1 MAALEKVSGEITLPE
16 NTFEREGYA
25 FVGWSTKKSGGAE
38 YADKALCM
46 VDGDMTLYAVWEE
59 PGGEEPEV
67 EQTGGCG
74 GCAEAKANGGAAG
87 TVTLAAAAGL
97 MFVVLRKK
105 KW

>member
-1 MAALEKVSGEITLPE
+1 MRLP
-16 NTFEREGYA
+16 
-25 FVGWSTKKSGGAE
+25 GWSTKKSGGAE
-38 YADKALCM
+38 YADKALCT

-59 PGGEEPEV
+59 TGGEEPGGEESEV